1 MKKPRYYISKNN
13 EFVIENYNSA
23 PTFSSFFPGIAGVY
37 GCPMWVFYTNRG
49 QAITSAGVHD
59 KNGAIMEFQPANKAF
74 RLVSQTGFR
83 TFLKVD
89 GIFYEPFGENSP
101 GKNEMRIT
109 PHDLILTEENPKL
122 KIRIE
127 VNYFTVPNENFPA
140 LARVVSV
147 KNLSRKKR
155 NIEVIDG
162 LPSVVPYGFADDL
175 LKRLSRTIEAW
186 CVAENLDNHAPY
198 YKLKVSPS
206 DVSETQFVE
215 KGNFFFTL
223 AKTGQREE
231 PVKIIVDPKTV
242 FGQHKSLLS
251 PDKFLE
257 SKAFVFPKKQQ
268 AHGFTPC
275 ALAHKKLTLAK
286 GASFTLSSVMGRADS
301 LTHLKGIKKRVT
313 SKNFFRQKAFENEK
327 LIGDI
332 CQDVATES
340 SSAAFDQY
348 CRQTYLDN
356 VMRGG
361 FPVNLD
367 GKIIYLYY
375 RKHGDMERDYN
386 DFKLMPTYFSQGN
399 GNYRDINQNRRSDIF
414 FHPEI
419 GANNIIRFFNLIQLD
434 GFNPLV
440 VLGSRFTI
448 RSADQAEKIIQK
460 HLKAKD
466 GALALLMTKPFLL
479 GPFIKGIEEAG
490 IEYKTSRESLARDI
504 LKNTKVEEDAVH
516 GEGFWI
522 DHFSYNTDLL
532 ESFEAIYP
540 EKMNDLLFSQK
551 VFTFYDNDHVVV
563 PRGEKYCESKG
574 EIRQYCSVKCDPQKK
589 DLNNRTVRTHHGKGR
604 PYRTT
609 LIAKILCLVA
619 NKAASFDAEGIGLEM
634 EADKPDW
641 YDALNGLPALFG
653 SSLSETLELKRI
665 CEYILAKVPNEVR
678 IALPVEVKDL
688 IERVNRELD
697 WDKAYKIKEEYRRRT
712 RLGLSGNE
720 SRIDGKFAKIFL
732 RNIIKKCDRAV
743 ARCLKKYRNYYTY
756 FINEVVD
763 YKIQGGRIKVNKFK
777 QNPLP
782 LFLEGFVHAL
792 KVEKDKKVYNLVR
805 KSDLLD
811 KKLGMY
817 KVNASLKDTPVEIG
831 RTRIFT
837 PGWLENESIWL
848 HMEYKYI
855 LELLKAGMYDEFF
868 SDFKKVMIPFLKPE
882 QYKRSTL
889 ENSSFLVSSVH
900 PNHDDHGRGF
910 VARLSGAS
918 AEFLD
923 MWVTMTTGKKM
934 FSLDKNGKLCFKLSP
949 ILPAWLFN
957 KGKFSF
963 KLLGSIDVT
972 YINKSKKNTYGKGV
986 SPVSYKLIFDSQE
999 AEIRNVYVPA
1009 PYSNLIRERKI
1020 KKIIVTLS

>member
-1 MKKPRYYISKNN
+1 MKKPRYYISKNH

-59 KNGAIMEFQPANKAF
+59 KNGAIMEFQSANKAF

-83 TFLKVD
+83 TFLKID
-89 GIFYEPFGENSP
+89 GVFYEPFSGGSA

-109 PHDLILTEENPKL
+109 AHDLTISEENPKL
-122 KIRIE
+122 KIRVE
-127 VNYFTVPNENFPA
+127 VNYFTVANENFPA
-140 LARVVSV
+140 LARVVTV
-147 KNLSRKKR
+147 KNLSNKNRK
-155 NIEVIDG
+155 IEVIDG

-215 KGNFFFTL
+215 KGNFYFTL
-223 AKTGQREE
+223 AGSGEKQA
-231 PVKIIVDPKTV
+231 PVKIIVDPKIV
-242 FGQHKSLLS
+242 FGQNKSLLS
-251 PDKFLE
+251 PDKFVG
-257 SKAFVFPKKQQ
+257 SKTFAIPKKQQ
-268 AHGFTPC
+268 AHGFTPS
-275 ALAHKKLTLAK
+275 ALAYKKFNLEK
-286 GASFTLSSVMGRADS
+286 GASLTLSSVTGRADS
-301 LTHLKGIKKRVT
+301 LVHLKGIKKRVA
-313 SKNFFRQKAFENEK
+313 SKNFFAQKSFENEK

-332 CQDVATES
+332 CRDVETRS

-419 GANNIIRFFNLIQLD
+419 GADNIIRFFNLIQLD

-448 RSADQAEKIIQK
+448 KSADQAETIIRK
-460 HLKAKD
+460 HLKTKD
-466 GALALLMTKPFLL
+466 GELAALLTKPFLL
-479 GPFIKGIEEAG
+479 GPFIKRIEETRIA
-490 IEYKTSRESLARDI
+490 YKTSRESLARDI
-504 LKNTKVEEDAVH
+504 LKNASVEEDAVH

-532 ESFEAIYP
+532 ESFEAVYP
-540 EKMNDLLFSQK
+540 EKMSDLLFSKK

-563 PRGEKYCESKG
+563 PRGEKYRETKG
-574 EIRQYCSVKCDPQKK
+574 GIRQYCAVQCDPQKK
-589 DLNNRTVRTHHGKGR
+589 GMESRVVKTQHGKGK
-604 PYRTT
+604 PYHTT
-609 LIAKILCLVA
+609 LIAKILCLAA

-665 CEYILAKVPNEVR
+665 CQYTLAKMPEEVK
-678 IALPVEVKDL
+678 IALPVEIKDL
-688 IERVNRELD
+688 IEQVNRELD
-697 WDKAYKIKEEYRRRT
+697 WDKAYKIKEEYRRKT
-712 RLGLSGNE
+712 KLGLSGQE
-720 SRIDGKFAKIFL
+720 SKIDGKFAKIFL

-743 ARCLKKYRNYYTY
+743 ARCLKKYKNYYTY
-756 FINEVVD
+756 FINEVAD
-763 YKIQGGRIKVNKFK
+763 YKIQGGRIKVKKFK
-777 QNPLP
+777 QTPLP

-792 KVEKDKKVYNLVR
+792 KVEKDKKIYPLVK
-805 KSDLLD
+805 KSALFD

-817 KVNASLKDTPVEIG
+817 KVNASLMDAPVEIG
-831 RTRIFT
+831 RARIFT

-848 HMEYKYI
+848 HMEYKYM
-855 LELLKAGMYDEFF
+855 LELLKAGLYDEFF
-868 SDFKKVMIPFLKPE
+868 SDFKRVMIPFLSPE
-882 QYKRSTL
+882 LYKRSTL
-889 ENSSFLVSSVH
+889 ENSSFLVSSAH
-900 PNHDDHGRGF
+900 PNQQDHGRGF

-934 FSLDKNGKLCFKLSP
+934 FSLDKNGKLIFKLAP
-949 ILPAWLFN
+949 ILPAWLFKN
-957 KGKFSF
+957 GKFSF

-972 YINKSKKNTYGKGV
+972 YTNPKNKNTYGKGV

-999 AEIRNVYVPA
+999 AEIRSSFVPA
-1009 PYSNLIRERKI
+1009 PYSNLIRDRKI
-1020 KKIIVTLS
+1020 KKIIVNLE